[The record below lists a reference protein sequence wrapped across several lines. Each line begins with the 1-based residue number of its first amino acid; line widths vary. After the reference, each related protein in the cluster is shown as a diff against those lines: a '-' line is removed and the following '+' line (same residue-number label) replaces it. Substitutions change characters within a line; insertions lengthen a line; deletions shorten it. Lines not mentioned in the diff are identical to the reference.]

1 MKMKDR
7 RKSQSPPEPPPLTA
21 IDIFAGGGGLT
32 VGMKRTGFAVVGAV
46 EIEKHAF
53 STYKTNHP
61 EVCAFRQDIRTVSGK
76 VFLRLSPSRRID
88 LLAGCPPCQGFSSLT
103 NKYAKEDPRNRL
115 ILEMSRLITEIQPRA
130 VMMENVPGL
139 ASKGKPLFDQFLV
152 ALSASGYIYDYAI
165 LQVADYGV
173 PQSRRRLVLLAGK
186 GMRISMPEITHGPR
200 SHTQQKQ
207 YRSIRTVIAGMPSPV
222 TLQDSLLQGGPQV
235 FNWHVVRNL
244 SDRNKVRLSYAKQ
257 GKTWKGIP
265 EEVRPACH
273 KSESAGFQNVYGRM
287 SWEQPSPTITGGCTT
302 FSKGRFGHPDENRTI
317 SVREAALLQTFPP
330 DYVIDTPY
338 MDHACDIIGNAL
350 PCDFAEIMARQ
361 VYRKLQEHES
371 MAQIG

>member
-1 MKMKDR
+1 MKMKGR
-7 RKSQSPPEPPPLTA
+7 RKSLSPTNRLPLTA
-21 IDIFAGGGGLT
+21 VDIFSGGGGLT
-32 VGMKRTGFAVVGAV
+32 VGMKRAGFVVVGAV

-76 VFLRLSPSRRID
+76 AFLPLSPSHTID

-103 NKYAKEDPRNRL
+103 NKYAKDDPRNEL
-115 ILEMSRLITEIQPRA
+115 ILEFGRLIKEIQPRA

-139 ASKGKPLFDQFLV
+139 ASKGKLLFDQFLAV
-152 ALSASGYIYDYAI
+152 LSTLGYIYNHAI
-165 LQVADYGV
+165 LQTADYGL

-186 GMRISMPEITHGPR
+186 GLEIPLPEATHGPH
-200 SHTQQKQ
+200 SSTKKE
-207 YRSIRTVIAGMPSPV
+207 YRSIRTVIGNMPRPV
-222 TLQDSLLQGGPQV
+222 TLQDSLKQGGPQV

-244 SDRNKVRLSYAKQ
+244 SDRNKVRLSYAQQ

-265 EEVRPACH
+265 EGVRPACH
-273 KSESAGFQNVYGRM
+273 KNENAGFQNVYGRM
-287 SWEQPSPTITGGCTT
+287 CWDQPSPTITGGCTT
-302 FSKGRFGHPDENRTI
+302 FSKGRFGHPDESRTI

-330 DYVIDTPY
+330 DYVIDTPF
-338 MDHACDIIGNAL
+338 MDHACDIVGNAL

-361 VYRKLQEHES
+361 VYGKLQEHEP
-371 MAQIG
+371 MA